1 MTWRTAVIGAG
12 LAGLACARELR
23 RAGSYVEVFE
33 KERIIGGRVATN
45 RAGMV
50 NFDHGAQ
57 YLTARTT
64 AFKKYLDE
72 LMSTGY
78 AARWE
83 PRTMIGATDLAEET
97 LAKHAIGWYVG
108 TPGMSSIVRPLAEG
122 VRIHTNRTVHTIE
135 KVEKGW
141 RIWFDDQ
148 SFEGPFKAIAVA
160 VPAPQARLLLG
171 PAAHLADDIGRVR
184 ISPCWSLMVRLDQSV
199 FPEQDVF
206 SDMSDLIRWIARN
219 NTKPGRSSRGE
230 AVVVHASLEWSRETE
245 DAEPEMIANDIW
257 DEVSNILSLPPTRP
271 AQMQAYLWKHGIVEQ
286 SLGESFIFSTEHNVG
301 IAGDWCLG
309 RLAEHAFASG
319 TGLGR
324 SIIGSIY

>member
-33 KERIIGGRVATN
+33 KERIIGGRIATS

-57 YLTARTT
+57 YLTARSSIFKTYVNELT
-64 AFKKYLDE
+64 A
-72 LMSTGY
+72 TGY
-78 AARWE
+78 AAKWE
-83 PRTMIGATDLAEET
+83 PRTMVGTTDLADET
-97 LAKHAIGWYVG
+97 VARLATGWFVG

-122 VRIHTNRTVHTIE
+122 VRISTNRTVHTIE
-135 KVEKGW
+135 RVEKGW

-148 SFEGPFKAIAVA
+148 THEGPFKAVAVA

-171 PAAHLADDIGRVR
+171 PAAHLADDLGKVR
-184 ISPCWSLMVRLDQSV
+184 ISPCWALMVRLDDQV
-199 FPEQDVF
+199 FPPQDVF
-206 SDMSDLIRWIARN
+206 SDMSDTIRWIARN

-230 AVVVHASLEWSRETE
+230 SVVVHASLGWSRETE
-245 DAEPEMIANDIW
+245 DADPQLIADDIW
-257 DEVSNILSLPPTRP
+257 DEVSNILGLPPIRP
-271 AQMQAYLWKHGIVEQ
+271 AQMTAHLWKYGIVES
-286 SLGESFIFSTEHNVG
+286 SLGESFIFSGDHNVG

-309 RLAEHAFASG
+309 RLAEHAFESG
-319 TGLGR
+319 IGLGR
-324 SIIGSIY
+324 AIVNSIY

>member
-1 MTWRTAVIGAG
+1 MVQRTAVIGAG

-33 KERIIGGRVATN
+33 RERIIGGRIATS
-45 RAGMV
+45 RAGLV

-64 AFKKYLDE
+64 AFKEYIDE
-72 LMSTGY
+72 LRATGY

-83 PRTMIGATDLAEET
+83 PRTMIGGTDENDENV
-97 LAKHAIGWYVG
+97 AKHATGWYVG

-122 VRIHTNRTVHTIE
+122 VRIHTNRTVHTIDRG
-135 KVEKGW
+135 EKGW
-141 RIWFDDQ
+141 HIWFDDQ
-148 SFEGPFKAIAVA
+148 SQEGPFTAIAVC

-171 PAAHLADDIGRVR
+171 PVGHLADDIGRVR
-184 ISPCWSLMVRLDQSV
+184 ISPCWALMVRLDEPV
-199 FPEQDVF
+199 FPAQDVF
-206 SDMSDLIRWIARN
+206 SDMSDVIRWIARN
-219 NTKPGRSSRGE
+219 NTKPGRSARGE
-230 AVVVHASLEWSRETE
+230 TIVVHASLGWSRETE
-245 DAEPEMIANDIW
+245 DADPEMIAGDLW
-257 DEVSNILSLPPTRP
+257 DEVSNLLGLPPTRP
-271 AQMQAYLWKHGIVEQ
+271 QQMTAHLWPHGIVES
-286 SLGESFIFSTEHNVG
+286 SLGESFIFSSEHRVG

-324 SIIGSIY
+324 AIVNSIY